1 MSRSCEDR
9 AAGWRPLGAAL
20 LDYHRG
26 DDAVEIVV
34 VSDLWEDEPT
44 PVAAY
49 YRPDEQPLPALEI
62 EALELCRGRVLDL
75 GAGAGRHAIELQR
88 AGHDV
93 VAVDPLP
100 EAVEIMRDRGVVDA
114 RQGDLSAVLEER
126 FDTVL
131 MLMHGLGVV
140 GDLHGLG
147 RLFEELP
154 KVLNPGGRLVC
165 DSADL
170 AAVLGDESPETLD
183 ELLSPDA
190 YLGEVE
196 FGLRYRIPRRPA
208 LPVDLR
214 RSGNPGD
221 HRQRGR
227 SRGRDRRRGRA
238 RFLCRDP
245 HRRLRP
251 TPGEVCFL
259 QYLELRVGG
268 LMLGYDHCA
277 RHFSRRA
284 ETEVTP
290 CERPRRF

>member
-1 MSRSCEDR
+1 MTHPNPDQS
-9 AAGWRPLGAAL
+9 AGWHPLGAAL

-34 VSDLWEDEPT
+34 ASDLWEDEPT

-49 YRPDEQPLPALEI
+49 YRPDDQTLPALER

-75 GAGAGRHAIELQR
+75 GAGAGRHTIELQR

-100 EAVEIMRDRGVVDA
+100 EAVEIMRDRGVADA
-114 RQGDLSAVLEER
+114 RQGDLSTVRGER

-154 KVLNPGGRLVC
+154 QVLNPGGRLVC

-183 ELLSPDA
+183 ELLSPDS

-196 FGLRYRIPRRPA
+196 FALRYGSLEGPRYRWIF
-208 LPVDLR
+208 VDPETLEIIANAAGLDVEI
-214 RSGNPGD
+214 SAEGE
-221 HRQRGR
+221 RG
-227 SRGRDRRRGRA
+227 SYVA
-238 RFLCRDP
+238 VL
-245 HRRLRP
+245 
-251 TPGEVCFL
+251 TV
-259 QYLELRVGG
+259 
-268 LMLGYDHCA
+268 A
-277 RHFSRRA
+277 
-284 ETEVTP
+284 
-290 CERPRRF
+290 

>member
-1 MSRSCEDR
+1 MNDSVDDR

-20 LDYHRG
+20 LDFHRG
-26 DDAVEIVV
+26 ESAVEIVV
-34 VSDLWEDEPT
+34 TSDLWEDEPT

-49 YRPDEQPLPALEI
+49 YRPVEEALPALEI

-75 GAGAGRHAIELQR
+75 GAGAGRHAIELER

-93 VAVDPLP
+93 VAVDLLP
-100 EAVEIMRDRGVVDA
+100 EAVEIMRDRGVADA
-114 RQGDLSAVLEER
+114 RQGDLSLVVGER

-170 AAVLGDESPETLD
+170 AAVLGVESPETLD
-183 ELLSPDA
+183 DLLRPDS

-196 FGLRYRIPRRPA
+196 FSLRYGNLAGPRYPW
-208 LPVDLR
+208 LFVDPETLEIIA
-214 RSGNPGD
+214 GAAGLAVEIAAEGE
-221 HRQRGR
+221 RG
-227 SRGRDRRRGRA
+227 S
-238 RFLCRDP
+238 
-245 HRRLRP
+245 
-251 TPGEVCFL
+251 
-259 QYLELRVGG
+259 YLAV
-268 LMLGYDHCA
+268 
-277 RHFSRRA
+277 
-284 ETEVTP
+284 VTAP
-290 CERPRRF
+290 